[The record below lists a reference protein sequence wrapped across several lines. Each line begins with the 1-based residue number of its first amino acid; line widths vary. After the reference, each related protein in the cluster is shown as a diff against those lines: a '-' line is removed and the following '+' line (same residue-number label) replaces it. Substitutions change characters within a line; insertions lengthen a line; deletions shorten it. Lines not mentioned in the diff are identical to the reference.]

1 MIFELGFFLSTSASN
16 SRLPQQQLI
25 LLKEEQM
32 EKLKITKQDPD
43 MFESMELISRVM
55 INENL

>member
-1 MIFELGFFLSTSASN
+1 
-16 SRLPQQQLI
+16 
-25 LLKEEQM
+25 M